1 VEKLADVVR
10 KTTSYL
16 RPDLLDH
23 LGLIPALQW
32 YINEFQERQP
42 GIKIEFAARGFKKR
56 LNTEIE
62 TVLYRICQEC
72 LANVKKHAQASLVN
86 IMLTYSYPLVIFII
100 KDNGIGYQQSVGG
113 LPKNMKS
120 RGIGLLSMRER
131 VTFLRGNID
140 ITSALSKGTTIRI
153 ELPLT

>member
-1 VEKLADVVR
+1 VR

-23 LGLIPALQW
+23 LGLIPALEW
-32 YINEFQERQP
+32 YINEFNERQP
-42 GIKIEFAARGFKKR
+42 GIKIEFEARGFKKR
-56 LNTEIE
+56 LNAEIE

-72 LANVKKHAQASLVN
+72 LANVKKHAQAAAVN

-120 RGIGLLSMRER
+120 RGIGLSSMRER

-140 ITSALSKGTTIRI
+140 ITSSPRKGTTIRI